1 MDVKIGT
8 RTFSESMAG
17 QKPPN
22 EIRKKKEYFEDVVKL
37 EPAALNYEETVGLN
51 SYELV
56 ENAFFFDVFL
66 SFTNTVQ
73 I

>member
-22 EIRKKKEYFEDVVKL
+22 EIRKKKEYFDDVFKL

-51 SYELV
+51 SYEIQNLQR
-56 ENAFFFDVFL
+56 NFSD
-66 SFTNTVQ
+66 
-73 I
+73 